1 MGLTRLK
8 GWGCVRAGALACVVL
23 AMSATTTSSFAQT
36 AQDRAAA
43 RDLFNEARKLVKAG
57 DYASACPKLE
67 ESQRLDPGVGTL
79 FNLADCYEHTGK
91 TASAWSMFADAA
103 AASRAS
109 KEPEREKAARQRA
122 QDIEPKLLR
131 LSILIPPSV
140 EVAGIE
146 VRRDGTVLNK
156 PMWGQAVPVD
166 SGEHKIQVTA
176 PGKKPWSVTITLSG
190 EGKTETVTI
199 PSLETETLPPPPPVA
214 PAAAS
219 SSAAPPVSTSPP
231 PAVQTSPPAGNGSNQ
246 RMIGLVAG
254 GVGIVSLGLAG
265 YFAYSTKSKLSDAEA
280 YCVDTK
286 CTDQKGVDLHDDA
299 VKNADMA
306 SIFSAIGALGLVG
319 GAVLYLTAPS
329 SPSTSSASKR
339 PFLLAGPGA
348 IVVKGAF

>member
-1 MGLTRLK
+1 MGLTRLT
-8 GWGCVRAGALACVVL
+8 GWGRVRAGALACVVL
-23 AMSATTTSSFAQT
+23 AVPATTATSFAQNS
-36 AQDRAAA
+36 QDRAAA

-122 QDIEPKLLR
+122 QDLEPKLLR
-131 LSILIPPSV
+131 LSIMIPPSV
-140 EVAGIE
+140 EVSGIE

-166 SGEHKIQVTA
+166 SGEHKIEVTA
-176 PGKKPWSVTITLSG
+176 PGKNPWSVTITLSG

-199 PSLETETLPPPPPVA
+199 PGLETAAAPPPVS
-214 PAAAS
+214 PAAAA
-219 SSAAPPVSTSPP
+219 SSAAPPVSTSVPP
-231 PAVQTSPPAGNGSNQ
+231 PVQTSPPEGNGGSQ
-246 RMIGLVAG
+246 RMMGLVVG

-265 YFAYSTKSKLSDAEA
+265 YFAYATKSKLSDAEA
-280 YCVDTK
+280 YCVDAK

-306 SIFSAIGALGLVG
+306 SIFSGIGALGLVG

-329 SPSTSSASKR
+329 GSSTSSAGTR
-339 PFLLAGPGA
+339 PVLLAGPGS

>member
-1 MGLTRLK
+1 MGLTRSK
-8 GWGCVRAGALACVVL
+8 GWGRVRAGAMACVVL
-23 AMSATTTSSFAQT
+23 AVSATTATSFAQN

-57 DYASACPKLE
+57 NYASACPKLE

-91 TASAWSMFADAA
+91 TASAWSMFSDAA
-103 AASRAS
+103 AASRAA

-122 QDIEPKLLR
+122 QDLEPKLLR
-131 LSILIPPSV
+131 LSVMIPPAV

-166 SGEHKIQVTA
+166 SGEHKIEVTA
-176 PGKKPWSVTITLSG
+176 PGKKPWSVTIMLSG

-199 PSLETETLPPPPPVA
+199 PGLETETAPPPVTPPA
-214 PAAAS
+214 PP
-219 SSAAPPVSTSPP
+219 SSAAPPAPTSTA
-231 PAVQTSPPAGNGSNQ
+231 PAIAPTPAPATSGSSQ

-265 YFAYSTKSKLSDAEA
+265 YFAYATKSKLSDAEA

-306 SIFSAIGALGLVG
+306 SIFSGIGALGLVG

-329 SPSTSSASKR
+329 GSSTSSAGTR
-339 PFLLAGPGA
+339 PVLLAGPGS